1 VFDFLFA
8 TIVEYVVSDR
18 RAAIRAASSPNNI
31 AVSAY
36 DCPGFQL
43 CIICDMLRIK
53 SIEKAN
59 DKIFLIDI
67 LLLVPNHNGSMY
79 LNSLITYLI

>member
-1 VFDFLFA
+1 MFEFLFA

-18 RAAIRAASSPNNI
+18 RAAIRAASSPSNI
-31 AVSAY
+31 ATSAY
-36 DCPGFQL
+36 DFPSLQL
-43 CIICDMLRIK
+43 CIVCDMLIIK

-79 LNSLITYLI
+79 LNSFITYLI